1 MKRKGLLLIC
11 ALYFQPA
18 FGQLTA
24 FQTEYNELNKN
35 LMIGLGSYA
44 VSNFVF
50 SGIGYSIAASEQAE
64 RFHEMN
70 MMWNSVNLCIAIPGY
85 LKAKRGVNV
94 LSMKN
99 MIKMQKKTE
108 TIFLI
113 NSFLD
118 VGYIS
123 TGIWMLDVA
132 DNQQGREELFRGYG
146 NSFIL
151 QGSFLLAL
159 DLFAYIAHHQHSTKL
174 PVDNKISLNTS
185 KGGIG
190 IKIYLD

>member
-1 MKRKGLLLIC
+1 MKKTGLLLIF
-11 ALYFQPA
+11 ALYFQTA
-18 FGQLTA
+18 FGQMTA
-24 FQTEYNELNKN
+24 FQTEFNGLNKN

-50 SGIGYSIAASEQAE
+50 SGIGYFTAASEQAE

-85 LKAKRGVNV
+85 LKAKRGANV
-94 LSMKN
+94 LSMEN
-99 MIKMQKKTE
+99 MIKIQKKTE
-108 TIFLI
+108 TVFLI

-123 TGIWMLDVA
+123 TGIWMLGVA
-132 DNQQGREELFRGYG
+132 DNQRDQKELFRGYG
-146 NSFIL
+146 NSLIL

-174 PVDNKISLNTS
+174 PVNDKISFNTS
-185 KGGIG
+185 EGGIG